1 MNVRVIFFNELR
13 FLRVLIIS
21 TFLKKSFF
29 FYSAPPNVEF
39 TFNFQSKFRNGAR
52 VLNIRFHNRII
63 INTSVIRETV
73 ILMPVRIQRN
83 SKKKKKK
90 NSSSFERNSR
100 RKLRR
105 EISMRFKGSH
115 FSGSFSQLEEIKWP
129 KRERDWKRFPVTCT
143 RLRNSASKSRFAVC
157 GLFVFILR
165 PTWLR
170 RNYDEYYAPFFFR
183 NFRSGCG
190 NCRYFRWISLLF
202 DYFLVAV
209 SGRVSIPPPPR
220 VN

>member
-83 SKKKKKK
+83 SKKKKK

-129 KRERDWKRFPVTCT
+129 KRERLKAFSCHVYSTAKFCKQVSVC
-143 RLRNSASKSRFAVC
+143 RLRLVC
-157 GLFVFILR
+157 FYPSTNLIAKKLRRILR
-165 PTWLR
+165 S
-170 RNYDEYYAPFFFR
+170 F
-183 NFRSGCG
+183 
-190 NCRYFRWISLLF
+190 LL
-202 DYFLVAV
+202 
-209 SGRVSIPPPPR
+209 P
-220 VN
+220 